1 MADPSALL
9 GHHQPPQQNGYQNGI
24 DPSVLLLDPNPPSS
38 RLAASEPLSVSMS
51 AASSSSVASR
61 PSQPQQRPGQPQPP
75 PSLATG
81 SQRFK
86 RPFTF
91 SEALPYSPFSSISPL
106 ETRVI
111 PIPTLASKA
120 ASTPLAQLVS
130 QQEFNTLNKNIS
142 GSSSPPSDRNLDD
155 IYHLIATSKT
165 PLFNFKPLPQT
176 TTPSSTSASS
186 PTTPGPAENLLP
198 ISKMVFNKADIP
210 FRYPSPESPGDHT
223 VIGNVD
229 TTPKSDSIHAAL
241 TKPPPKSKPAV
252 STAFGESPSDVRSS
266 AAAMHN
272 VQSHARNST
281 NFVISIPA
289 HPQLPAAKIKA
300 PQNHSLES
308 SLPGA
313 NGNQPLASAPSKY
326 MLSGDQEPL
335 ARPET
340 NTSDMAAP
348 KSKLTIALAPAPNFN
363 PQEYQMVA
371 DIPDDNGQEDFGD
384 LDQRQRADAAFQEM
398 QRLFQSVFEAEAN
411 MTQQPSAVPL
421 ITWTSDEEP
430 TLTDAALK
438 KVQGTVHKAITLGC
452 FADVPVEDLLHM
464 QRLCDGVLRQAET
477 LDLKL
482 NNEASGSEIDEWVA
496 QLRYADTGLK
506 AARLSLKIM
515 SGGREDKQLYSENV
529 IQASVDLFRNVMDSV
544 IVPIAE
550 LRNSG
555 STEARFKQLTP
566 WKKAISPIFTAA
578 QRLFSGMTSL
588 VSVIDLSELVVNS
601 LEFSASSL
609 IFVEN
614 AHTERD
620 SVLGVQAFDGL
631 RLAAMDMLSQIFIK
645 IPAQRRGI
653 FDDILTSLEK
663 LPIGKQS
670 ARQFKLA
677 DGRSIQP
684 VSALIMR
691 LIQASTGR
699 VTEKAK
705 STSQIMDE
713 EMKNDDDDD
722 EDTDHASPV
731 HTATIG
737 SEEEAAYEHELSVN
751 ELARVASALNSTAYY
766 HAKYVINFIVQRAQ
780 TSSKSADTPY
790 RNLLDL
796 FVEDFTTCLETPDWP
811 AAELLLRLLMLSMF
825 KLTEGD
831 KIPAPVKNMA
841 LEELGAIGAVLAR
854 LRSTVNK
861 SANSPETTGPE
872 ELDHLL
878 SNLSAAALAEMPPA
892 EEFLSWTGPFRSTL
906 EYLGDRSSQDPHLW
920 SAISYVVADWSGR
933 VCRLYTA
940 RLQAA
945 AAMVVTDEDADGKS
959 CGNRVQERQNRE
971 LGRIAY
977 RLRVMI
983 EDGRGL
989 SGTRC
994 FRAISASQAKLS
1006 YAIVTLRSSLGGSF
1020 NDVINILAMG
1030 MRSDQAT
1037 VRSKSLRSITEVL
1050 EIDPTIFDNPASVI
1064 GRLIR
1069 ECCADSSVQ
1078 VRDSALGLVS
1088 RAITLRPNLEE
1099 TMIKTI
1105 IDRFIDSG
1113 VGVRKRAIKVSRDV
1127 YLRNQSREIRSD
1139 IANGLLHRIQDPDEG
1154 VRELARQTIE
1164 EVWVTPFAETPAS
1177 VAGGLDTTANR
1188 TSLTDH
1194 VGLILQ
1200 TVRTGT
1206 VTPILDKVFQAILSP
1221 NAKAA
1226 ATNFGVCKR
1235 IVAIMC
1241 DLIDNPDTDD
1251 PSTPSGRDA
1260 LQLMMI
1266 FAKADPRLFTFE
1278 QIRLLKPHIASVKDI
1293 NTADDMA
1300 VARAVVV
1307 IYQRVLP
1314 QLPSVLK
1321 PFLEEVRVSLM
1332 QSVPKVSR
1340 TLLDDTMGCLWVI
1353 SVLLKDLDGL
1363 GRIVVS
1369 ALQGMLK
1376 EQLLSEKD
1384 PLFEKKAIRFSR
1396 YALIVG
1402 MAGKHC
1408 DLDSGMEKFK
1418 AQFPKY
1424 GVTSVSKLM
1433 VDVLCPFSMPPWPL
1447 AIRRTALDAI
1457 GLICQSWPRNFVL
1470 KNICTAFQT
1479 AFSQHDPSLEVKI
1492 MQSLKEFLTK
1502 EEQRS
1507 ETASGSAKA
1516 ANGGSGESSKAAR
1529 TGDGPDKKRQLTV
1542 MGGTNHDDV
1551 ASATTQRFL
1560 SDITRI
1566 ALGSV
1571 SEEAYLAAEILGS
1584 ISRQGLVHPKETG
1597 VTMITLETSTM
1608 PKMAELA
1615 FREHRALHNK
1625 YETVLEREYIKAL
1638 LTAYQFQRDVI
1649 HDVRG
1654 ATVEPFTSKLHHLMD
1669 VVKDSKSKNRSRLL
1683 EKMCGQVDFEPGKL
1697 DVSKPMPNHLEFSR
1711 FVVENLAYFEYVT
1724 VGELQTTVATMER
1737 LVHTTG
1743 VSISQAI
1750 ESDIFESAD
1759 DRKNVTAPIVMIG
1772 SGEEH
1777 VEPSGLPLGPALRH
1791 PINVLRLRQLA
1802 TGCMVLLCVWEARSY
1817 LCRQYGLKR
1826 DSNKAKGQSR
1836 DLTRAPS
1843 KVQGITGEKFWD
1855 ETSTI
1860 MKGLDSQELMVARC
1874 SSLVELLTVDSEF
1887 KLEGEDMNEDPTTP
1901 TGMEDDD
1908 DQDRGRKRKAGG
1920 NTPGGRKKRQRSNS
1934 QRRKRGRPRK
1944 NAEVGDEDDGEFDAF

>member
-1 MADPSALL
+1 
-9 GHHQPPQQNGYQNGI
+9 
-24 DPSVLLLDPNPPSS
+24 
-38 RLAASEPLSVSMS
+38 
-51 AASSSSVASR
+51 
-61 PSQPQQRPGQPQPP
+61 
-75 PSLATG
+75 
-81 SQRFK
+81 
-86 RPFTF
+86 
-91 SEALPYSPFSSISPL
+91 
-106 ETRVI
+106 
-111 PIPTLASKA
+111 
-120 ASTPLAQLVS
+120 
-130 QQEFNTLNKNIS
+130 
-142 GSSSPPSDRNLDD
+142 
-155 IYHLIATSKT
+155 
-165 PLFNFKPLPQT
+165 
-176 TTPSSTSASS
+176 
-186 PTTPGPAENLLP
+186 
-198 ISKMVFNKADIP
+198 MVFNKADIP
-210 FRYPSPESPGDHT
+210 FRYPSPESPSVH
-223 VIGNVD
+223 ISNGNID
-229 TTPKSDSIHAAL
+229 PPAAADSIPKDSMKPTPTRKAAA
-241 TKPPPKSKPAV
+241 PSAP
-252 STAFGESPSDVRSS
+252 GESPVGAKSS
-266 AAAMHN
+266 AAAVRN
-272 VQSHARNST
+272 AQAHARNST

-289 HPQLPAAKIKA
+289 HPQLPVEKNDAPPTQSPERSPAK
-300 PQNHSLES
+300 
-308 SLPGA
+308 A
-313 NGNQPLASAPSKY
+313 NGKQTLASAPGVRVPTGGQE
-326 MLSGDQEPL
+326 MLAQSEMKG
-335 ARPET
+335 
-340 NTSDMAAP
+340 SDATP
-348 KSKLTIALAPAPNFN
+348 SKSKLTIALAPAPNFN
-363 PQEYQMVA
+363 PQEYQMIT
-371 DIPDDNGQEDFGD
+371 DFPDDNGQDVFGD

-398 QRLFQSVFEAEAN
+398 QRLFQNVFEAEAN
-411 MTQQPSAVPL
+411 VAQQPSAVPL
-421 ITWTSDEEP
+421 IVWTSDEEP

-438 KVQGTVHKAITLGC
+438 KVQGSVHKAITLGC

-464 QRLCDGVLRQAET
+464 QRLCDGVLRHAET

-482 NNEASGSEIDEWVA
+482 SNEASGSEIEEWISR
-496 QLRYADTGLK
+496 LRYADTGLK

-529 IQASVDLFRNVMDSV
+529 IQAAVDLFRNVMDSV

-555 STEARFKQLTP
+555 PSEGRFKQLAP

-588 VSVIDLSELVVNS
+588 VSIIDLSELVINS

-645 IPAQRRGI
+645 MPAQRRGI

-699 VTEKAK
+699 VTDKAK
-705 STSQIMDE
+705 SASRLVDE
-713 EMKNDDDDD
+713 EMGNDDDDD
-722 EDTDHASPV
+722 ELAGDPSPV

-737 SEEEAAYEHELSVN
+737 SEEEAAYEHELSIN
-751 ELARVASALNSTAYY
+751 ELARVASTLNSTAYY

-796 FVEDFTTCLETPDWP
+796 FVEDFTTCLETSDWP

-861 SANSPETTGPE
+861 SANSPETTGPD
-872 ELDHLL
+872 ELDRLL

-892 EEFLSWTGPFRSTL
+892 EDFLSWTGPFRSTL

-933 VCRLYTA
+933 VCRLYTS

-945 AAMVVTDEDADGKS
+945 AAMIVAEEDADGKS
-959 CGNRVQERQNRE
+959 RGNRIQERQNRE

-989 SGTRC
+989 SGSRC
-994 FRAISASQAKLS
+994 FRAVSASQAKLS

-1164 EVWVTPFAETPAS
+1164 EVWVTPFAETPAA
-1177 VAGGLDTTANR
+1177 VAGGVDMTANK
-1188 TSLTDH
+1188 TSLSDH

-1200 TVRTGT
+1200 TVKTGT

-1226 ATNFGVCKR
+1226 ATNFSVCKR

-1241 DLIDNPDTDD
+1241 DLIDNPDVDD

-1321 PFLEEVRVSLM
+1321 PFLEEVRFSLM

-1384 PLFEKKAIRFSR
+1384 PLFDKKAIRFSR

-1408 DLDSGMEKFK
+1408 DLDSGIEKFK
-1418 AQFPKY
+1418 DQFPKY

-1507 ETASGSAKA
+1507 ETASGTAKG
-1516 ANGGSGESSKAAR
+1516 ANSGSGDGSKAAR
-1529 TGDGPDKKRQLTV
+1529 AGDGPGKKRQLTV

-1560 SDITRI
+1560 GDITRI

-1638 LTAYQFQRDVI
+1638 LTAYQYQRDVVQ
-1649 HDVRG
+1649 DVRG
-1654 ATVEPFTSKLHHLMD
+1654 ATAEPFTSKLHHLMD

-1697 DVSKPMPNHLEFSR
+1697 DVSRAVPKHLEFTR
-1711 FVVENLAYFEYVT
+1711 FVVENLAFFEYVT
-1724 VGELQTTVATMER
+1724 VGELQATVTTMEK

-1759 DRKNVTAPIVMIG
+1759 DRNNTTASIVVGG

-1777 VEPSGLPLGPALRH
+1777 AEPAGFPSGPALRH
-1791 PINVLRLRQLA
+1791 PIDALRLRQLA
-1802 TGCMVLLCVWEARSY
+1802 TGCMILLCVWEARSY

-1826 DSNKAKGQSR
+1826 DSNKAKAQSR
-1836 DLTRAPS
+1836 DLTRAPT
-1843 KVQGITGEKFWD
+1843 KVQGITGDKFWE

-1860 MKGLDSQELMVARC
+1860 LKGLDSQELMVARC
-1874 SSLVELLTVDSEF
+1874 SNLVELLTVDSEF
-1887 KLEGEDMNEDPTTP
+1887 KLDDEDMNDEEPTTP

-1908 DQDRGRKRKAGG
+1908 DHDRGRKRKAGG

-1944 NAEVGDEDDGEFDAF
+1944 NAEAGDENDGEFDAF